1 MTLIGK
7 VGGRQSDGVDTS
19 AAIVVA
25 ELEKSGVLLQVTSD
39 LFFNI
44 QEGLHVEIN
53 AFNTQFQIEIRED
66 VINKNSAVLS
76 YTRHLL
82 TTYVPRQK

>member
-1 MTLIGK
+1 MIENLNSPVMK
-7 VGGRQSDGVDTS
+7 FD
-19 AAIVVA
+19 
-25 ELEKSGVLLQVTSD
+25 
-39 LFFNI
+39 